1 MVPLKLCIENVD
13 IFKGVLTTIELG
25 LTMFGHD
32 ITPICTDFLQSAA
45 SFMYKHENCTMYEA
59 YSLLKPFL
67 KVRYNVIS
75 VLFLFFVFY

>member
-32 ITPICTDFLQSAA
+32 IIPICTDFLQSAA
-45 SFMYKHENCTMYEA
+45 SFMYKHENYTTHEA
-59 YSLLKPFL
+59 YCLLKPFL
-67 KVRYNVIS
+67 KVRYNVNC
-75 VLFLFFVFY
+75 V